1 VGIPLQLEF
10 DSEIDKLIQILT
22 CDVAPHQQVPSL
34 RVQGQS
40 CCAAEKEPTIQPPHG
55 RGVPRIVTKL
65 QGIPATEELQPHP
78 KGRWYRFAQLKD
90 RRVRGL
96 SLAFSLGVLGAIYI
110 GLSLLGLDEEPSE
123 VGRAYGELAGSIL
136 EGGPYRS
143 CGKIFGG
150 PCLSA
155 HRLPLIPA
163 FLALAEL
170 LQLGSA
176 WTSVL
181 KQVLF
186 VLVPLSA
193 GVALLVRRCLG
204 GLSLGNLSLL
214 ILLMLNPTFLKWA
227 SWRNDVEEGYLAGPL
242 FFLGSLLAASS
253 ARETERR
260 TVVWLSAWAGVLL
273 AVIYL
278 TKSSLFYFV
287 VVMGSV
293 LAVRVWAASRLAS
306 LLVVA
311 PLLLSLA
318 FWLSHTASVLGSPMP
333 GTSIDTFNLY
343 KGNNR
348 HFSAVYPRG
357 TFNGNLDA
365 LDSIGATAPTRALHS
380 EAELSRH
387 YRELVIEQVQRD
399 PWAAL
404 ERSSVKAFVFFFDP
418 RASIV
423 KISLVRELI
432 FGLPLAA
439 LKISIWVAFIMAL
452 LGTTRELRPTLFS
465 LVVVGSVLYAAP
477 LVAGF
482 GYQHHVFPLAF
493 FLAPIFWVLRKPS

>member
-1 VGIPLQLEF
+1 
-10 DSEIDKLIQILT
+10 
-22 CDVAPHQQVPSL
+22 
-34 RVQGQS
+34 
-40 CCAAEKEPTIQPPHG
+40 
-55 RGVPRIVTKL
+55 
-65 QGIPATEELQPHP
+65 
-78 KGRWYRFAQLKD
+78 
-90 RRVRGL
+90 
-96 SLAFSLGVLGAIYI
+96 VLGAVYI
-110 GLSLLGLDEEPSE
+110 GLSQLGLDEEPGE
-123 VGRAYGELAGSIL
+123 VGRAYGDLARSIL

-143 CGKIFGG
+143 CEKIFGG

-163 FLALAEL
+163 FLALSKFL
-170 LQLGSA
+170 HLGST

-193 GVALLVRRCLG
+193 GVALLVRRSLG
-204 GLSLGNLSLL
+204 GLSFGNLALL
-214 ILLMLNPTFLKWA
+214 CLLMLNPVFLKWA

-242 FFLGSLLAASS
+242 FFLGSVLAASG
-253 ARETERR
+253 ARKMERR
-260 TVVWLSAWAGVLL
+260 TVVWLSAWAGVSL
-273 AVIYL
+273 AGIYL

-293 LAVRVWAASRLAS
+293 LAVRVWATSRLAS
-306 LLVVA
+306 LLVAA

-318 FWLSHTASVLGSPMP
+318 FWMSHTAAVLGSPMP

-365 LDSIGATAPTRALHS
+365 LDSIGATAPTQALRS
-380 EAELSRH
+380 EAELYRH
-387 YRELVIEQVQRD
+387 YGERVVDEVRRS
-399 PWAAL
+399 PGAAL
-404 ERSSVKAFVFFFDP
+404 GRSSVKALVFFFDP

-423 KISLVRELI
+423 KISLARELI

-439 LKISIWVAFIMAL
+439 LKVSIWVAFIMAL
-452 LGTTRELRPTLFS
+452 LGTAREQHPALFR
-465 LVVVGSVLYAAP
+465 LVVVGTVLYAAP

-482 GYQHHVFPLAF
+482 AYQHHVFPLAF
-493 FLAPIFWVLRKPS
+493 FLAPIFWALRKPV